1 MSPEEVDIPE
11 EALDETFLA
20 GSSPG
25 GQHANTSETGV
36 QLRVDLMALG
46 LNGRVLNRLR
56 HLAGSKVTKDRKE
69 LIITAKGSRSRKG
82 NREEARTRLA
92 ELIAKAHL
100 VPKKRKKTKPSW
112 SAKQKRVDRKVKR
125 GQKKALR
132 GKVDLR
138 KH

>member
-1 MSPEEVDIPE
+1 MAPENVSIPE

-20 GSSPG
+20 ASGPG

-56 HLAGSKVTKDRKE
+56 HLAGSRVTKDRRA
-69 LIITAKGSRSRKG
+69 LILTAKGSRSRKD
-82 NREEARTRLA
+82 NRDAVRARLA
-92 ELIAKAHL
+92 ELIAKAH
-100 VPKKRKKTKPSW
+100 VAPKKRKKTKPSW
-112 SAKQKRVDRKVKR
+112 SAKQKRVDKKVKR

-132 GKVDLR
+132 GKVDY
-138 KH
+138 